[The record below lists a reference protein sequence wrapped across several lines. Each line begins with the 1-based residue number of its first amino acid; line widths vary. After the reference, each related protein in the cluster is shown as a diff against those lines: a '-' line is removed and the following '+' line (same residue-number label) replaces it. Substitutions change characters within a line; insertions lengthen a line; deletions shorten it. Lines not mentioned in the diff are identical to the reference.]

1 MDFLHGYRNK
11 KRRLVFPA
19 FTNVYSQ
26 LINMINANIIEIIEF
41 MQTVINWMRK
51 EFMHLASCFIIHA
64 KLALHYVGKSWYT
77 EIKKKSI
84 SLYGPMLVTYF
95 RLISLVKLLPW
106 RLL

>member
-1 MDFLHGYRNK
+1 MDILHGYRNK

-51 EFMHLASCFIIHA
+51 EFLASYACILQA
-64 KLALHYVGKSWYT
+64 VL
-77 EIKKKSI
+77 
-84 SLYGPMLVTYF
+84 
-95 RLISLVKLLPW
+95 
-106 RLL
+106 